1 MQLKKL
7 IIKQSSLLKSSFT
20 LLETLISITLLAIVI
35 SGFSYSAYYDKNNH
49 KNFVLLNDLENKFD
63 MQNYSSFS
71 KLSKQIH
78 IIENKITTKNI
89 NVSKY
94 QFENDDIK
102 IFKYEK

>member
-1 MQLKKL
+1 M
-7 IIKQSSLLKSSFT
+7 LKSSFT
-20 LLETLISITLLAIVI
+20 LLETLISITLLAIII
-35 SGFSYSAYYDKNNH
+35 SGFSYSAYYDENNH

-71 KLSKQIH
+71 KLSKQIQ

-89 NVSKY
+89 NVFKY